1 MEKTSKYNPTV
12 VRVISLIIGATLSI
26 LVIALSLLTITY
38 ASENDLDKATLFLLW
53 VFIILGVIRLITF
66 IKEPNK
72 ITFAR
77 FAVLFVLDVALGII
91 VLYAKSNEY
100 LFSLTAGL
108 YCLTIVIGRIF
119 RIIGDPSP
127 RNIVLNSIIILAAV
141 LAAVGLLIPTD
152 ANTVSVVTI
161 ECTLM
166 AASAIFE
173 VVAATFSKLKL
184 KVLIKIVFRTY
195 ALEVLFGLLAS
206 MIAFSLVLMRIE
218 PTINNFPDALWYS
231 FAVVTTIGF
240 GDFAAE
246 TPTGRILTV
255 ILGLY
260 GIVVVAIITSIIVNF
275 YNETE
280 GKKDSKEFKDI
291 KDEAESDAKHTK
303 KKK

>member
-77 FAVLFVLDVALGII
+77 FAVLFILDVALGII

-119 RIIGDPSP
+119 RIIGDSSP

-166 AASAIFE
+166 ATSAIFE

-184 KVLIKIVFRTY
+184 KVLIKIIFRTY

-218 PTINNFPDALWYS
+218 PTIDNFPDALWYS